1 MYSLLTL
8 FFDICLFKKGPQD
21 VPVSK
26 GLLFLL
32 IPIYAC
38 VSFLIL
44 ILSTDVF
51 NAILQI
57 IVEITFVLVS
67 AKVILFLANKSDRYQ
82 QTASA
87 LIATDSVISFA
98 AIPVMATLINQGS
111 ANSIIAITLLMLWHW
126 AVSGHIFSQALEKHL
141 SIGLGIALLYI
152 FLAYQLMAL
161 LFPEML
167 VST

>member
-26 GLLFLL
+26 WLLFLL
-32 IPIYAC
+32 IPIYAGI
-38 VSFLIL
+38 SFLIL
-44 ILSTDVF
+44 ILTSDVI

-67 AKVILFLANKSDRYQ
+67 AKVVLFVANKSDRYQ
-82 QTASA
+82 QTANA
-87 LIATDSVISFA
+87 LIATDSIISFA

-111 ANSIIAITLLMLWHW
+111 ANSYTAITLLMLWHW
-126 AVSGHIFSQALEKHL
+126 AVSGHIFSQALEKHF

-152 FLAYQLMAL
+152 LLAYQLMAL

>member
-8 FFDICLFKKGPQD
+8 FFDICRFKKGPQD

-26 GLLFLL
+26 WLLFLL

-98 AIPVMATLINQGS
+98 AIPVMATFINQGS

-152 FLAYQLMAL
+152 LLAYQLMAL